1 MLCSVLLACLK
12 TSQHKR
18 FWYEGLLYTR
28 PLHRR
33 DRSHPIS
40 RYSERRAAMSARE
53 VALRLLRSQVQLVLA
68 TANRA
73 AVPSTHLMAYAHRRV

>member
-1 MLCSVLLACLK
+1 MYHSARSVLLACLK

-33 DRSHPIS
+33 VDLTSWRA
-40 RYSERRAAMSARE
+40 RRA
-53 VALRLLRSQVQLVLA
+53 LDW
-68 TANRA
+68 A
-73 AVPSTHLMAYAHRRV
+73 AGAAPAAAPR

>member
-1 MLCSVLLACLK
+1 
-12 TSQHKR
+12 
-18 FWYEGLLYTR
+18 
-28 PLHRR
+28 
-33 DRSHPIS
+33 
-40 RYSERRAAMSARE
+40 MSARE